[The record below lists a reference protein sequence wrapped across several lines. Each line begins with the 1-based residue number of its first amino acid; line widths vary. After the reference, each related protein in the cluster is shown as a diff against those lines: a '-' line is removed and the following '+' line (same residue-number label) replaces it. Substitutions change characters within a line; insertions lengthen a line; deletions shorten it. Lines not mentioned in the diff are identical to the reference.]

1 VLGRA
6 AKLTICEMRSKGD
19 DAGPCSFFFLV
30 GLALVMIW
38 LTQQFL

>member
-19 DAGPCSFFFLV
+19 DAPRSFFFLV